1 MTQVSP
7 GKPARVI
14 SDHAVCT
21 VGGTQ
26 YNIYTCPP
34 NCRAE
39 VTMLMVT
46 NSSGNTQTVTVRWYD
61 SSRTQT
67 VNILGSNSLS
77 NGDYVLLTGA
87 TLVLEPEDRLD
98 ITAGSSG
105 TIRVDGLCTVT
116 ETFIPVG

>member
-1 MTQVSP
+1 MTLVSP

-26 YNIYTCPP
+26 YNIYTCPS

-46 NSSGNTQTVTVRWYD
+46 NSSGNTQTVTVSWYD
-61 SSRTQT
+61 SSRAQT
-67 VNILGSNSLS
+67 INILGGNSLS

>member
-1 MTQVSP
+1 MTLVSP

-26 YNIYTCPP
+26 YNIYTCPDK
-34 NCRAE
+34 CRAE

-46 NSSGNTQTVTVRWYD
+46 NSSGNTQTVNVSWYD
-61 SSRTQT
+61 ASRTQN
-67 VNILGSNSLS
+67 VLILGSKSLS

-87 TLVLEPEDRLD
+87 TLVLEPGDRLD
-98 ITAGSSG
+98 ITAGTSG
-105 TIRVDGLCTVT
+105 TIRVDALCTVT

>member
-1 MTQVSP
+1 MTLFSQ

-14 SDHAVCT
+14 SDHAVC
-21 VGGTQ
+21 VAGGTQ

-39 VTMLMVT
+39 VTMLLVT
-46 NSSGNTQTVTVRWYD
+46 NSSGNSQTVTVSWYD
-61 SSRTQT
+61 ANRTQT
-67 VNILGSNSLS
+67 VNILGSKSLS

>member
-1 MTQVSP
+1 MKLVSH

-14 SDHAVCT
+14 SDHALCT
-21 VGGTQ
+21 AGGTL
-26 YNIYTCPP
+26 YNVYTCP
-34 NCRAE
+34 NTCRAE

-46 NSSGNTQTVTVRWYD
+46 NSTGSTTTATVSWYD

-67 VNILGSNSLS
+67 INILGSKSLS

-87 TLVLEPEDRLD
+87 TLVLEPGDRLD
-98 ITAGSSG
+98 ITAGTSG
-105 TIRVDGLCTVT
+105 TIRVDALCTAT

>member
-1 MTQVSP
+1 MTLVSP

-14 SDHAVCT
+14 SDHAVC
-21 VGGTQ
+21 VAGGTQ
-26 YNIYTCPP
+26 YNIYTCPS

-39 VTMLMVT
+39 VTMLLVT
-46 NSSGNTQTVTVRWYD
+46 NSSGNSKTVTVSWYD
-61 SSRTQT
+61 ANRTQT
-67 VNILGSNSLS
+67 VNILGSKSLS
-77 NGDYVLLTGA
+77 DGDYVLLTGA

-105 TIRVDGLCTVT
+105 TIRVDALCTIT